1 MSPKTRLHWGNRGID
16 VIRDKIKS
24 FAQQK
29 VNLDAG
35 QHKIIILDESD
46 SLTPAA
52 QQALRMIISDYSD
65 STRFIF
71 SCNDSH
77 KIIEPIQSR
86 CAILRFT
93 KLGEKQIL
101 KRIKNII
108 DRENVAYDESGIRA
122 LIFTADGDMRQA
134 INNLQATHFGTSFV
148 NQENV
153 YKVCDVPNVEIMTR
167 IIDNA
172 VVSNIDQSLQEMR
185 AIWNEGYG
193 AYDLVQ
199 NFSRVIQYHPKLDKM
214 LQYEL
219 LTEVANL
226 KVRVLEGLTSQL
238 QLAGFLCKI
247 SERANNKLF
256 QSV

>member
-1 MSPKTRLHWGNRGID
+1 M
-16 VIRDKIKS
+16 IRDKIKS

-29 VNLDAG
+29 VNLEQG

-101 KRIKNII
+101 KRIRSII
-108 DRENVAYDESGIRA
+108 QKEGVQFDEKGIQA

-134 INNLQATHFGTSFV
+134 INNLQATHFGTNFV
-148 NQENV
+148 SQENV
-153 YKVCDVPNVEIMTR
+153 FKVCDVPNVEVMTR

-172 VVSNIDQSLQEMR
+172 VMSNIDQALKDMR
-185 AIWNEGYG
+185 AIWSEGYG

-199 NFSRVIQYHPKLDKM
+199 NFSRVIQYHPRLEKM

-247 SERANNKLF
+247 SDRASNKLF
-256 QSV
+256 QAV